1 MAITVTTQ
9 PVTIA
14 GITTTQINVTV
25 PPTAAVVN
33 GVPAGGLTGQA
44 LVKVDGTNYNTE
56 WADPAGS
63 GVVVEIIAGTN
74 VTVDNTDP
82 ARPVVAATGGGG
94 GAVDSVNGET
104 GVVVLDYADVGAAP
118 ALGTDDNYVT
128 DAEKIVIGNTSGTNT
143 GDQDLSG
150 YSLTS
155 HNHTGVYA
163 PVLGADDNYVTD
175 AEKIV
180 IGNTSGTNTGD
191 QDLSGYSLTSHNHT
205 GVYAPV
211 LGTDDNYVTDAE
223 KIVIGNTS
231 GTNTG
236 DQDLSGKQELLV
248 SGTNIKTVNS
258 TSLLGSG
265 DVAVQETLV
274 SGTNI
279 KTINSVSLLGSG
291 DITISGGA
299 ARSINKMAIAETDF
313 FVSETSQGLFYGA
326 ASASGTSPQIDA
338 EVNHPGITA
347 IRTSTTTNSGYL
359 WKTRPTALV
368 IGGGETFDCIFK
380 VVIST
385 DSTAYIGLHDS
396 SSQLEPTDGV
406 YFKITGA
413 TVEAKTAANGSYT
426 TGGTTYDV
434 SDNTWYH
441 ANITLNADAT
451 SATLILYS
459 EAGAVLLTQTITT
472 NIPTTSTYYTGAGF
486 VATSTGTSARNIYY
500 LDYMRLE
507 NDRELT
513 RG

>member
-1 MAITVTTQ
+1 MQIISIIKQYLIKSTVS
-9 PVTIA
+9 P
-14 GITTTQINVTV
+14 
-25 PPTAAVVN
+25 AALVVN

-44 LVKVDGTNYNTE
+44 LVKVDGANYNTE

-63 GVVVEIIAGTN
+63 GIVVEVVAGTN
-74 VTVDNTDP
+74 ITVDSTNP
-82 ARPVVAATGGGG
+82 ARPIVSATGSGT

-128 DAEKIVIGNTSGTNT
+128 DAEKTKLANLSGTNT

-155 HNHTGVYA
+155 HLHTGVYA

-175 AEKIV
+175 AEKTKLA
-180 IGNTSGTNTGD
+180 N
-191 QDLSGYSLTSHNHT
+191 L
-205 GVYAPV
+205 
-211 LGTDDNYVTDAE
+211 
-223 KIVIGNTS
+223 S

-236 DQDLSGKQELLV
+236 DQDLSGKQDVLV
-248 SGTNIKTVNS
+248 SGTSIKTVNN

-265 DVAVQETLV
+265 DVTVQATLV

-279 KTINSVSLLGSG
+279 KSINGESILGSG
-291 DITISGGA
+291 DVTISAGGM
-299 ARSINKMAIAETDF
+299 RSVKKMAIAETDF

-347 IRTSTTTNSGYL
+347 IRTSSTTNSGYL
-359 WKTRPTALV
+359 WKTRPTAYV
-368 IGGGETFDCIFK
+368 IGGGEVFDCIFR
-380 VVIST
+380 VVVST
-385 DSTAYIGLHDS
+385 NSTAYIGIHDS

-406 YFKITGA
+406 YFKIAGV
-413 TVEAKTAANGSYT
+413 TVEAKTANNGSYT

-434 SDNTWYH
+434 SDGTWYR
-441 ANITLNADAT
+441 ANVTINNDAT

-486 VATSTGTSARNIYY
+486 VGTNSGTSAQNIYY
-500 LDYMRLE
+500 LDYMRFE